1 MALHWLWSEKCGE
14 AIIRQN
20 FARRDEEPEIHEFTL
35 CLYKGNAQLIFL
47 YEYTDEETGK
57 AMYSM
62 NRFWADE
69 THMKRM
75 LGLDK
80 KYKETYGENQET
92 DIVKFIFYKGKH
104 SGLKKMVSAI
114 AEAYD
119 NIEIVI
125 TNSTD
130 KGGK

>member
-1 MALHWLWSEKCGE
+1 MALNWLWSEKCGE

-20 FARRDEEPEIHEFTL
+20 WADVDEEPEIHEFKL

-47 YEYTDEETGK
+47 YEYTDERTGK
-57 AMYSM
+57 NMYNM

-80 KYKETYGENQET
+80 KYAETYGKNQET